1 MLLAPLKTLVC
12 SLPCL
17 LAGLLLHCAV
27 WAQASPNAQAT
38 PGAAIAPQSVSSTA
52 VIKSQGNWKEL
63 TPGQQ
68 TALQPLAPHWSTLSE
83 AQRKKWLTI
92 SKNFDKLP
100 EDEKS
105 TLHSRMAEWATL
117 TPQQRIQARLN
128 FGEANRLPQIE
139 KKVQWEAYQALP
151 EEEKRKLGA
160 AQQGPVMGAALAP
173 KPVAQDKLLHVQTPQ
188 GQLPAKGKTPGVK
201 DLDQKTLLPA
211 SKLTSPKADAGAT

>member
-1 MLLAPLKTLVC
+1 MLLAPLKLRAG
-12 SLPCL
+12 SLAGL
-17 LAGLLLHCAV
+17 MAGLLLHGAV
-27 WAQASPNAQAT
+27 WGQALPNAQVTPAAAT
-38 PGAAIAPQSVSSTA
+38 AQQSAGSAAP
-52 VIKSQGNWKEL
+52 IKTQGNWKEL
-63 TPGQQ
+63 TLAQQ
-68 TALQPLAPHWSTLSE
+68 VALQPLAPHWSTLSE

-100 EDEKS
+100 DDEKS

-128 FGEANRLPQIE
+128 FGETNRMPQIE
-139 KKVQWEAYQALP
+139 KKVQWEAYQSLP

-173 KPVAQDKLLHVQTPQ
+173 RPVAQDKLLHVQTPQ
-188 GQLPAKGKTPGVK
+188 GQLPVKGKTPGVK

-211 SKLTSPKADAGAT
+211 SKVTSPKAEAGAT

>member
-1 MLLAPLKTLVC
+1 MLLDSLKTIAC
-12 SLPCL
+12 SLPGL
-17 LAGLLLHCAV
+17 LAGLLLQGAA
-27 WAQASPNAQAT
+27 WAQGLPSAQAM
-38 PGAAIAPQSVSSTA
+38 PAAVNAPQSASSA
-52 VIKSQGNWKEL
+52 APIKAQGNWKEL
-63 TPGQQ
+63 TPAQQ
-68 TALQPLAPHWSTLSE
+68 TALQPLAPHWPTLSE

-151 EEEKRKLGA
+151 VVEKRKLGA
-160 AQQGPVMGAALAP
+160 AQQGPMMGAALAP

-211 SKLTSPKADAGAT
+211 SKVTSPKADAGAT